1 MNIADDLGDRLRERD
16 LQLPPHNGEEPGCE
30 GRLPGRA
37 DGMENTIYNVD
48 STSAK
53 HWFIKM
59 GLILKCQEIL
69 PKMRA
74 VLVDW
79 MVCKCIGCVTKCNY
93 LSIVLLGGRPP
104 PVPHAAGDPFQHCR
118 HSGQVLK
125 DRQLSSLATERKLWQ
140 NVSSVG
146 SELSLAGI
154 CRKRSPASAARNF
167 SWWGSPVCSVRPSK
181 PDHLKIVK
189 RFC

>member
-1 MNIADDLGDRLRERD
+1 M
-16 LQLPPHNGEEPGCE
+16 
-30 GRLPGRA
+30 
-37 DGMENTIYNVD
+37 
-48 STSAK
+48 S
-53 HWFIKM
+53 
-59 GLILKCQEIL
+59 LILECQEIL

-146 SELSLAGI
+146 SELLLAGI

-167 SWWGSPVCSVRPSK
+167 SWWGSPVCSLRPSK

-189 RFC
+189 RFCWVKNPDRNQHFVLRYEEIYAPEIKDFVYITGILHLFYCFGESVSR